1 MPAGSCYGG
10 TMRNY
15 VIRRLLLLILV
26 LWGVTLVTFI
36 LMHVVPG
43 DPAKVLLGKLSGN
56 EVLVTKLRHQLGL
69 DKPLIVQYFEFVKG
83 ILRGNLG
90 NSYKFKASVM
100 SLILERMPATIKLT
114 FGALVIGL
122 LVGLSSGVISA
133 VRRYSIW
140 DTFSM
145 LFAFIGVSMPVF
157 WLAMLL
163 QLLFAV
169 KLGWF
174 HVSGFEGLR
183 DLVLPSVTLGLI
195 YSASIARMTRSSI
208 LEVIRMDYVRTARA
222 KGAPERIVIF
232 RHVFRNALIPVVT
245 LIGMQFGG
253 LLTGAALTETVF
265 QIPGVG
271 KLLINSTLDLDYPM
285 IQGGVMFVAIIFV
298 LINLLVDILYAYLD
312 PTIRYD

>member
-1 MPAGSCYGG
+1 
-10 TMRNY
+10 MRNY
-15 VIRRLLLLILV
+15 IIRRLLLLILV

-69 DKPLIVQYFEFVKG
+69 DKPLVVQYFEFVKG
-83 ILRGNLG
+83 VLRGDLG

-114 FGALVIGL
+114 FGALIIGL
-122 LVGLSSGVISA
+122 LIGLSSGIISA

-163 QLLFAV
+163 QLFFAV

-285 IQGGVMFVAIIFV
+285 IQGGVIFVAIIFV
-298 LINLLVDILYAYLD
+298 LINLFVDILYAYLD

>member
-1 MPAGSCYGG
+1 
-10 TMRNY
+10 MRNY
-15 VIRRLLLLILV
+15 IIRRLLLLILV

-69 DKPLIVQYFEFVKG
+69 DKPLVVQYFEFVKG
-83 ILRGNLG
+83 VLRGDLG

-114 FGALVIGL
+114 FGALIIGL
-122 LVGLSSGVISA
+122 LIGLSSGIISA

-222 KGAPERIVIF
+222 KGAPERIVFF
-232 RHVFRNALIPVVT
+232 RHVFRNALIPIVT
-245 LIGMQFGG
+245 MIGMQFGG

-298 LINLLVDILYAYLD
+298 LVNLFVDVLYAYLD

>member
-1 MPAGSCYGG
+1 
-10 TMRNY
+10 
-15 VIRRLLLLILV
+15 
-26 LWGVTLVTFI
+26 
-36 LMHVVPG
+36 MHVVPG

-114 FGALVIGL
+114 FGALIIGL
-122 LVGLSSGVISA
+122 LVGLSSGIISA
-133 VRRYSIW
+133 VRRYSVW

-222 KGAPERIVIF
+222 KGASERIVF
-232 RHVFRNALIPVVT
+232 SRHVFRNALIPIVT
-245 LIGMQFGG
+245 MIGMQFGG

-285 IQGGVMFVAIIFV
+285 IQGGVMFVAIVFV
-298 LINLLVDILYAYLD
+298 LVNLFVDVLYAYLD

>member
-1 MPAGSCYGG
+1 
-10 TMRNY
+10 MRNY
-15 VIRRLLLLILV
+15 IIRRLLLLILV

-69 DKPLIVQYFEFVKG
+69 DKPLVVQYFEFVKG
-83 ILRGNLG
+83 ILHGNLG

-114 FGALVIGL
+114 FGALIIGL
-122 LVGLSSGVISA
+122 LVGLSSGIISA

-145 LFAFIGVSMPVF
+145 VFAFIGVSMPVF

-174 HVSGFEGLR
+174 HVSGFDGLR

-285 IQGGVMFVAIIFV
+285 IQGGVIFVAIIFV
-298 LINLLVDILYAYLD
+298 LINLFVDILYAYLD

>member
-1 MPAGSCYGG
+1 
-10 TMRNY
+10 
-15 VIRRLLLLILV
+15 
-26 LWGVTLVTFI
+26 
-36 LMHVVPG
+36 MHVVPG

-56 EVLVTKLRHQLGL
+56 EALVAKLQHQLGL
-69 DKPLIVQYFEFVKG
+69 DKPLVVQYFEFVKG
-83 ILRGNLG
+83 VLHGNLG

-114 FGALVIGL
+114 FGALIIGL
-122 LVGLSSGVISA
+122 LVGLSSGIISA

-145 LFAFIGVSMPVF
+145 VFAFIGVSMPVF

-174 HVSGFEGLR
+174 HVSGFDGLR

-285 IQGGVMFVAIIFV
+285 IQGGVMFVAIVFV

>member
-1 MPAGSCYGG
+1 
-10 TMRNY
+10 MRNY

>member
-1 MPAGSCYGG
+1 
-10 TMRNY
+10 MRNY

-56 EVLVTKLRHQLGL
+56 EVLVAKLQHQLGL
-69 DKPLIVQYFEFVKG
+69 DKPLVVQYFEFVKG
-83 ILRGNLG
+83 VLHGNLG

-114 FGALVIGL
+114 FGALIIGL
-122 LVGLSSGVISA
+122 LVGLSSGIISA

-145 LFAFIGVSMPVF
+145 VFAFIGVSMPVF

-174 HVSGFEGLR
+174 HVSGFDGLR

-222 KGAPERIVIF
+222 KGAPERIVFF
-232 RHVFRNALIPVVT
+232 RHVFRNALIPIVT
-245 LIGMQFGG
+245 MIGMQFGG

-285 IQGGVMFVAIIFV
+285 IQGGVMFVAIVFV
-298 LINLLVDILYAYLD
+298 LVNLLVDVLYAYLD

>member
-1 MPAGSCYGG
+1 
-10 TMRNY
+10 MRNY
-15 VIRRLLLLILV
+15 IIRRLLLLILV

-69 DKPLIVQYFEFVKG
+69 DKPLVVQYFEFVKG

-114 FGALVIGL
+114 FGALIIGL
-122 LVGLSSGVISA
+122 LIGLSSGIISA

-222 KGAPERIVIF
+222 KGAPERIVF
-232 RHVFRNALIPVVT
+232 SRHVFRNALIPIVT
-245 LIGMQFGG
+245 MIGMQFGG

-285 IQGGVMFVAIIFV
+285 IQGGVMFVAIVFV
-298 LINLLVDILYAYLD
+298 LVNLFVDVLYAYLD

>member
-1 MPAGSCYGG
+1 
-10 TMRNY
+10 MRNY
-15 VIRRLLLLILV
+15 IIRRLLLLILV

-56 EVLVTKLRHQLGL
+56 EVLVAKLQHQLGL
-69 DKPLIVQYFEFVKG
+69 DKPLVVQYFEFVKG
-83 ILRGNLG
+83 ILHGNLG

-114 FGALVIGL
+114 FGALIIGL
-122 LVGLSSGVISA
+122 LIGLSSGIISA

-222 KGAPERIVIF
+222 KGAPERIVF
-232 RHVFRNALIPVVT
+232 SRHVFRNALIPIVT
-245 LIGMQFGG
+245 MIGMQFGG

-285 IQGGVMFVAIIFV
+285 IQGGVMFVAIVFV
-298 LINLLVDILYAYLD
+298 LVNLLVDVLYAYLD

>member
-1 MPAGSCYGG
+1 
-10 TMRNY
+10 MRNY
-15 VIRRLLLLILV
+15 IIRRLLLLILV

-56 EVLVTKLRHQLGL
+56 EVLVAKLQHQLGL
-69 DKPLIVQYFEFVKG
+69 DKPLVVQYFEFVKG
-83 ILRGNLG
+83 ILHGNLG

-114 FGALVIGL
+114 FGALIIGL
-122 LVGLSSGVISA
+122 LIGLSSGIISA

-174 HVSGFEGLR
+174 DVSGFEGLR

-222 KGAPERIVIF
+222 KGAPERIVFF
-232 RHVFRNALIPVVT
+232 RHVFRNALIPIVT
-245 LIGMQFGG
+245 MIGMQFGG

-285 IQGGVMFVAIIFV
+285 IQGGVMFVAIVFV
-298 LINLLVDILYAYLD
+298 LVNLFVDVLYAYLD

>member
-1 MPAGSCYGG
+1 
-10 TMRNY
+10 MRNY

-69 DKPLIVQYFEFVKG
+69 DKPLVVQYFEFVKG
-83 ILRGNLG
+83 VLRGNLG

-114 FGALVIGL
+114 FGALIIGL

-133 VRRYSIW
+133 VKRYSIW

-145 LFAFIGVSMPVF
+145 VFAFIGVSMPVF

-174 HVSGFEGLR
+174 HVSGFDGLR
-183 DLVLPSVTLGLI
+183 DLILPSVTLGLI

-285 IQGGVMFVAIIFV
+285 IQGGVIFVAIIFV
-298 LINLLVDILYAYLD
+298 LINLFVDILYAYLD

>member
-1 MPAGSCYGG
+1 
-10 TMRNY
+10 MRNY

-83 ILRGNLG
+83 VLRGDLG

-114 FGALVIGL
+114 FGALIIGL
-122 LVGLSSGVISA
+122 LVGLSSGIISA

-174 HVSGFEGLR
+174 HVSGFDGLR

-285 IQGGVMFVAIIFV
+285 IQGGVIFVAIIFV
-298 LINLLVDILYAYLD
+298 LINLFVDILYAYLD

>member
-1 MPAGSCYGG
+1 
-10 TMRNY
+10 
-15 VIRRLLLLILV
+15 
-26 LWGVTLVTFI
+26 
-36 LMHVVPG
+36 MHVVPG

-114 FGALVIGL
+114 FGALIIGL
-122 LVGLSSGVISA
+122 LVGLSSGIISA
-133 VRRYSIW
+133 VRRYSVW

-183 DLVLPSVTLGLI
+183 DLILPSVTLGLI

-222 KGAPERIVIF
+222 KGASERIVF
-232 RHVFRNALIPVVT
+232 SRHVFRNALIPIVT
-245 LIGMQFGG
+245 MIGMQFGG

-285 IQGGVMFVAIIFV
+285 IQGGVMFVAIVFV
-298 LINLLVDILYAYLD
+298 LVNLFVDVLYAYLD